1 MLDERQKLLLEE
13 EVRRVLQE
21 FDQSGA
27 AFTPSMLISAMREAG
42 RLADGNAL
50 DEDDAEAFVAD
61 VVNRRLDELEGRR
74 RQIVSLESEP
84 EQKWGFKD
92 A

>member
-1 MLDERQKLLLEE
+1 MLDEKQKLLLEE

-27 AFTPSMLISAMREAG
+27 AFTPSMLISAMRDTG

-61 VVNRRLDELEGRR
+61 VVTRRLDELEGRR
-74 RQIVSLESEP
+74 RQIVPLESEP
-84 EQKWGFKD
+84 EQKWRFKD